1 MRIECEFG
9 LKGLETLAPGADAV
23 VIVDVLSFSTCID
36 VAVGRGAQVYPHP
49 MNDAAAV
56 FAKARNATLA
66 GKRRD
71 QDAVYTLSPA
81 SLTALSP
88 GERLVLP
95 SPNGSTLSAAAQGPT
110 LAGCLRNAKAT
121 AAAATA
127 LSEGGRVA
135 VIAAG
140 ERWPDGSLR
149 TAVEDQIGAG
159 AIIAGL
165 DGDRSVEAD
174 IAVAAFERAA
184 DDLADALS
192 RSVSGQ
198 ELIDAGFPSD
208 VAFAA
213 VLNVSDRAA
222 ILRDGAYDAF

>member
-9 LKGLETLAPGADAV
+9 LRGLEKLAPGADVV

-36 VAVGRGAQVYPHP
+36 VAVGRGAKVFPHP
-49 MNDAAAV
+49 MTDAAA
-56 FAKARNATLA
+56 AYASARNAALA

-71 QDAVYTLSPA
+71 PEAVYTLSPA
-81 SLTALSP
+81 TLTALSP

-95 SPNGSTLSAAAQGPT
+95 SPNGSTLSAAARGPT

-121 AAAATA
+121 AVAAMSLAA
-127 LSEGGRVA
+127 GGRVA

-149 TAVEDQIGAG
+149 PAIEDLIGAG
-159 AIIAGL
+159 AIIAAL
-165 DGDRSVEAD
+165 DGDRSAEAD
-174 IAVAAFERAA
+174 IAVAAYERAA
-184 DDLADALS
+184 GDLANLLS
-192 RSVSGQ
+192 ESVSGQ
-198 ELIDAGFPSD
+198 ELIEAGFPTD

-213 VLNVSDRAA
+213 ALNVSDRAA
-222 ILRDGAYDAF
+222 SLRDGGYEAS